1 LLTFIK
7 MKMKK
12 FAILFLFAS
21 LQYINAQQTQISV
34 QDSRVITT
42 GVPFL
47 LVAADARAAG
57 MGDQGV
63 ATAPDAFS
71 QQWNPAKYAFAIDK
85 QGFTAS
91 YTPYLT
97 DLVNDISLGQATYYN
112 RINERSAFGVSLR
125 YFGLGEIELRQ
136 NADDQAQI
144 VKPNEIALDGSYA
157 LKLSER
163 FSMAVAG
170 RYIRSQLRIPTEGS
184 ADAKP
189 ASSFAVDIAGY
200 YVGEEAAFSDFNG
213 RLRLGFNFSN
223 MGPKINYDSGAS
235 DDNSANFLPA
245 IMRIGGGY
253 DFILDDFNK
262 VTLSVELAKLLVPTP
277 QYRVDPVSVNP
288 VDSNGN
294 NVIDPDE
301 TTAAATTN
309 AANIVAANNENASNR
324 ADYNKIN
331 WVSGIFSSFG
341 DAPGGFSEELK
352 EFTYSIGTEYVY
364 QDSFAFRLGYFHESP
379 IKGAR
384 KFFSLGAGFKYN
396 VVKVDVSYLFSASKV
411 KNPLE
416 NTLRFSLS
424 FNFGDKYEDY

>member
-1 LLTFIK
+1 

-12 FAILFLFAS
+12 FTILFLLVSIQF
-21 LQYINAQQTQISV
+21 INAQQ

-57 MGDQGV
+57 MADQGV
-63 ATAPDAFS
+63 ATSPDAFS
-71 QQWNPAKYAFAIDK
+71 QQWNPAKYAFANDK

-112 RINERSAFGVSLR
+112 RISERNAFAVSLR

-136 NADDQAQI
+136 NADDPAQI
-144 VKPNEIALDGSYA
+144 VKPNELAIDGSYA

-170 RYIRSQLRIPTEGS
+170 RYIRSALRIPSGES
-184 ADAKP
+184 SDAKP

-200 YVGEEAAFSDFNG
+200 YVGEEAAFSSFNG
-213 RLRLGFNFSN
+213 RLRLGFNFQN
-223 MGPKINYDSGAS
+223 MGPKINYDAGAS

-245 IMRIGGGY
+245 NMRIGGGY

-262 VTLSVELAKLLVPTP
+262 VSVSVEFAKLLVPTP
-277 QYRVDPVSVNP
+277 QSADLDGDGLITSQAEMDLRTQ
-288 VDSNGN
+288 N
-294 NVIDPDE
+294 N
-301 TTAAATTN
+301 
-309 AANIVAANNENASNR
+309 S
-324 ADYNKIN
+324 DYNKIN

-352 EFTYSIGTEYVY
+352 EFTYSVGTEYLY

>member
-1 LLTFIK
+1 
-7 MKMKK
+7 MKLKK
-12 FAILFLFAS
+12 FTILFLLAS
-21 LQYINAQQTQISV
+21 LQFINAQ

-112 RINERSAFGVSLR
+112 RISERSAFGVSLR

-136 NADDQAQI
+136 NADDPAQI
-144 VKPNEIALDGSYA
+144 VKPNEMAIDGSYA

-200 YVGEEAAFSDFNG
+200 YVGEEAAFNDFNG

-277 QYRVDPVSVNP
+277 QSADL
-288 VDSNGN
+288 NGDGLVTTPEEIALRDQN
-294 NVIDPDE
+294 N
-301 TTAAATTN
+301 
-309 AANIVAANNENASNR
+309 

-352 EFTYSIGTEYVY
+352 EFTYSVGAEYLY

-396 VVKVDVSYLFSASKV
+396 VVKVDVSYLFSASQV

>member
-1 LLTFIK
+1 

-12 FAILFLFAS
+12 IAILFILLSTQF
-21 LQYINAQQTQISV
+21 INAQ

-57 MGDQGV
+57 LGDQGV
-63 ATAPDAFS
+63 ATSTDAFS
-71 QQWNPAKYAFAIDK
+71 QQWNPAKYAFALDK

-112 RINERSAFGVSLR
+112 RFGAEGRSAFAVSLR

-136 NADDQAQI
+136 NADDPAQI
-144 VKPNEIALDGSYA
+144 VKPNELALDGSYA
-157 LKLSER
+157 LQLSEK

-170 RYIRSQLRIPTEGS
+170 RYIRSALRIPSGDSGDST
-184 ADAKP
+184 P
-189 ASSFAVDIAGY
+189 ASTFAVDIAGY
-200 YVGEEAAFSDFNG
+200 YVGEETAYTDFNG
-213 RLRLGFNFSN
+213 RLRLGFNFQN
-223 MGPKINYDSGAS
+223 MGPKINYDAGAS

-245 IMRIGGGY
+245 NMRIGGSY

-262 VTLSVELAKLLVPTP
+262 VSINVELAKLLVPTP
-277 QYRVDPVSVNP
+277 QSADLDGDGLVTTQEELDLR
-288 VDSNGN
+288 
-294 NVIDPDE
+294 DE
-301 TTAAATTN
+301 
-309 AANIVAANNENASNR
+309 NI

-352 EFTYSIGTEYVY
+352 EFTYSVGTEYLY

-396 VVKVDVSYLFSASKV
+396 IVKVDVSYLFSASKV

-424 FNFGDKYEDY
+424 FNFGDKYEQY